1 MLRGRKTNTETA
13 TMGSLLREFWLFL
26 MEEKKWWLVPL
37 LLVMGVIGVLV
48 ILGQMYPALA
58 PFVYPFI

>member
-1 MLRGRKTNTETA
+1 MLSPVGSNEETEA
-13 TMGSLLREFWLFL
+13 MGSVLREFWLFL
-26 MEEKKWWLVPL
+26 KEEKKWWLVPL